1 MRPIALFILTLGGA
15 ASLRIDVVDWKQAV
29 YEEVALFNNGF
40 WEKVEP
46 PTPTDGNWTWRL
58 RNSLM
63 EPITKEGLCRVLP
76 GDVLVIGDSVSE
88 YSFQN
93 FQMVLNNAMNN
104 TPIRTSDKTSS
115 EGEQWQGYEGPHHNG
130 EQLSFHICN
139 SSRKFTHF
147 RTDGGNLLP
156 EALLSENSV
165 VIFNTGAHH
174 TLGTKY
180 THTNIFVRDKYNE
193 TVINAVNTFKKYP
206 QYGHNIFFRTT
217 VPGTP
222 DCDQKD
228 HLPPYDTVA
237 EAEESKVFTTHPFYN
252 GDEFKLMNEI
262 ASDLFIAAGYSV
274 LDAYAPSILRQD
286 GHRGSGDCL
295 HYRDG
300 AGPQWH
306 WYKLFYNI
314 LLRRFP
320 DHRSAPR
327 P

>member
-1 MRPIALFILTLGGA
+1 MRPIALLILTLGGA

-29 YEEVALFNNGF
+29 SEEVAMFNNGF
-40 WEKVEP
+40 WEKVYP
-46 PTPTDGNWTWRL
+46 PAPTDGNWTWRL

-63 EPITKEGLCRVLP
+63 EPITEEGLCNVLP
-76 GDVLVIGDSVSE
+76 GDVLVIGDSVSR
-88 YSFQN
+88 YSFLN
-93 FQMVLNNAMNN
+93 FQMGLKSIMN
-104 TPIRTSDKTSS
+104 RTREQTATKMSS
-115 EGEQWQGYEGPHHNG
+115 EGEQWQDDEGVPQG
-130 EQLSFHICN
+130 EQLSFSLCN
-139 SSRKFTHF
+139 SARKFTHV
-147 RTDGGNLLP
+147 RTDGGNLIP

-174 TLGTKY
+174 TLSTKY
-180 THTNIFVRDKYNE
+180 THLTHLFITGKYNE
-193 TVINAVNTFKKYP
+193 SVINAVNLFKKYP

-228 HLPPYDTVA
+228 HLPPYTTVA
-237 EAEESKVFTTHPFYN
+237 EAEKDKVFTEHPFYN

-286 GHRGSGDCL
+286 GHRGNGDCL

-306 WYKLFYNI
+306 WYKLFYNT
-314 LLRRFP
+314 LLRRLP
-320 DHRSAPR
+320 NHRSAT
-327 P
+327 